1 MRRPL
6 YRSEGISRNG
16 SEPRAARRYPQM
28 HRYRRL
34 RQFVF
39 CEARTISYVLLRRC
53 GLSCNS
59 AALSSLTW
67 RYSALLLFGAQE
79 SAGADVDL
87 KAGDRVYT
95 TGTITGAYAEL
106 ALCKNSQVQSL
117 PARLNFSQGAGVS
130 FPMPRRIARC
140 FSWHALSPARRCWC
154 MAPAVGLGGCNSVR
168 DCGGHKDHRQC
179 RK

>member
-16 SEPRAARRYPQM
+16 SQPRAARRYPPM

-39 CEARTISYVLLRRC
+39 CEARTISYVLLCRC

-95 TGTITGAYAEL
+95 TGNTAERCRTENIDDVKCVL
-106 ALCKNSQVQSL
+106 HEINLRASPQAL
-117 PARLNFSQGAGVS
+117 
-130 FPMPRRIARC
+130 
-140 FSWHALSPARRCWC
+140 
-154 MAPAVGLGGCNSVR
+154 
-168 DCGGHKDHRQC
+168 
-179 RK
+179 